1 MTEQYVDCKN
11 QDYMIFHSVWK
22 FHVSALIPYQTGR
35 LARLEFCLIDV
46 FKLLDN
52 LWKDSI
58 HLEFLE
64 LIFQPHRPPICI
76 ARSSLQEN
84 DFH

>member
-11 QDYMIFHSVWK
+11 QDCMIFHFVWK

-46 FKLLDN
+46 LKLHDN

-58 HLEFLE
+58 QFNLEFLE
-64 LIFQPHRPPICI
+64 SIFRRHRLPICI
-76 ARSSLQEN
+76 VRSSL
-84 DFH
+84 

>member
-64 LIFQPHRPPICI
+64 RIFQPHRPPICI

-84 DFH
+84 DSH